1 MKKIYIRVDGGS
13 SIGIGHV
20 VRMLVLGAKLKKFY
34 KIIFLCLK
42 SNFKNQFGIGIKLI
56 KRAKFKVITLKNNN
70 SIYKMNK
77 RDDCLITALPYLQ
90 KQYFYLTSKN
100 FKKTI
105 IFDNTNN
112 SKIYYGDLLIN
123 PEIYAKKLKYNLEK
137 NIKKK
142 RKNKILITFGG
153 SDPKNFTKK
162 ILKKINKMK
171 NLKFR
176 VVIGPGFKTDFSQF
190 KKKHNNFNF
199 IKNADMGKEIEK
211 ADLVLSACGTTVYE
225 SMYLKSNI
233 IGFKIAHDQRDAY
246 NYLGT
251 KKFIVPSN
259 PKKIKQDI
267 TKSMLLIKRNKKI
280 NHISN
285 FPDSFGSERILEEI
299 KKIH

>member
-137 NIKKK
+137 NIKTKLGLKYFLLEKK
-142 RKNKILITFGG
+142 Y
-153 SDPKNFTKK
+153 KK
-162 ILKKINKMK
+162 FKLKK
-171 NLKFR
+171 
-176 VVIGPGFKTDFSQF
+176 
-190 KKKHNNFNF
+190 
-199 IKNADMGKEIEK
+199 KE
-211 ADLVLSACGTTVYE
+211 
-225 SMYLKSNI
+225 
-233 IGFKIAHDQRDAY
+233 
-246 NYLGT
+246 
-251 KKFIVPSN
+251 
-259 PKKIKQDI
+259 KIKY
-267 TKSMLLIKRNKKI
+267 
-280 NHISN
+280 
-285 FPDSFGSERILEEI
+285 
-299 KKIH
+299 